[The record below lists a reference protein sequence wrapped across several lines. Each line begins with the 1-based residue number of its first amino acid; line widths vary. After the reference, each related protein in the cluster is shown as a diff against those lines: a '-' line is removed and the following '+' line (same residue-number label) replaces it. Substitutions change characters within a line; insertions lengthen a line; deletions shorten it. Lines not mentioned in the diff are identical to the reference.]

1 MPKTWKELAEELKI
15 LAEVILEKAKEAFQE
30 GDIDRG
36 VLLTREFRNAI
47 KTAGDLNMIAQGA
60 GELEAEFEDEDIEK
74 VLGIEEDEEDE
85 EEITEEE
92 GEDGIEEEEEDFED
106 DFDTDDDGGIEEE
119 VEGDGEEMKGFQIT
133 TSPSTD
139 DWLVSQKEKIKNK
152 VGDSVV
158 TLEQI
163 LRGIVR
169 KKT

>member
-85 EEITEEE
+85 EIEEE
-92 GEDGIEEEEEDFED
+92 IEEETEEEEEDDEEEEED
-106 DFDTDDDGGIEEE
+106 SLEADDDGELEEE
-119 VEGDGEEMKGFQIT
+119 VEYDEVVVEA
-133 TSPSTD
+133 SD
-139 DWLVSQKEKIKNK
+139 DWLASQKEKIKNK
-152 VGDSVV
+152 VGDSVI

-163 LRGIVR
+163 LKGIVK

>member
-60 GELEAEFEDEDIEK
+60 GELEAEFEDDDIEK
-74 VLGIEEDEEDE
+74 ILGIEDEEDE
-85 EEITEEE
+85 EIEEEIEGEEE
-92 GEDGIEEEEEDFED
+92 GEEDEEE
-106 DFDTDDDGGIEEE
+106 DFDTDDDEEIEEE
-119 VEGDGEEMKGFQIT
+119 IEDNEDEVGA
-133 TSPSTD
+133 SD

-163 LRGIVR
+163 LRGIVK

>member
-1 MPKTWKELAEELKI
+1 MSKTWKELAEELKI

-85 EEITEEE
+85 EIEEEIEEKTEEVE
-92 GEDGIEEEEEDFED
+92 EEDEEEEEDESEA
-106 DFDTDDDGGIEEE
+106 DDDGELEEE
-119 VEGDGEEMKGFQIT
+119 VEHDEVMVE
-133 TSPSTD
+133 TSD

-152 VGDSVV
+152 VGDSVI

-163 LRGIVR
+163 LKGIVK